1 MEMTEIVETLS
12 ETQDEK
18 HSPPLE
24 QNLTRRIRLLEA
36 EDSINNNY
44 ENCCCTGV
52 TDRRLVIL
60 GSQIGLSI
68 MVILFTFYKLSD
80 DNENNDEQLYM
91 PLLSSVLS
99 YWFGR
104 SSNGGERSR

>member
-36 EDSINNNY
+36 EDSIKEKN
-44 ENCCCTGV
+44 
-52 TDRRLVIL
+52 R
-60 GSQIGLSI
+60 
-68 MVILFTFYKLSD
+68 
-80 DNENNDEQLYM
+80 
-91 PLLSSVLS
+91 
-99 YWFGR
+99 
-104 SSNGGERSR
+104 